1 MDQLTLGI
9 GTRLQHPRYGPGV
22 IVGVRLA
29 TYLVS
34 FISDGIKEIDKN
46 DDKLEEIIPENV
58 TLELETTS
66 EVEKSL
72 LKILRLWGD
81 ASEIVPLGD
90 RWKGGTMVLQPADKT
105 QKAKEIS
112 IDVFFH
118 KIVMLR
124 DRLRVMEQQINAHK
138 ILSDEEKVNLQQ
150 YITRI
155 YGTLTTFNVLFKNK
169 ENWFIGDKG
178 GGE

>member
-9 GTRLQHPRYGPGV
+9 GTRLQHPQYGPGV

-29 TYLVS
+29 TYLIS

-46 DDKLEEIIPENV
+46 DDQLEEIIPESV
-58 TLELETTS
+58 TVELETTS
-66 EVEKSL
+66 DVEKSL
-72 LKILRLWGD
+72 LKILRLWSD

-90 RWKGGTMVLQPADKT
+90 RWKGGTLLLQPADKT
-105 QKAKEIS
+105 QKAKEIP
-112 IDVFFH
+112 IEIFFH

-124 DRLRVMEQQINAHK
+124 DRVRVMEQQINSHK
-138 ILSDEEKVNLQQ
+138 LLSDEDKVNLQQ

-155 YGTLTTFNVLFKNK
+155 HGTLTTFNVLFKNK
-169 ENWFIGDKG
+169 ENWFIGEKG
-178 GGE
+178 AGE

>member
-9 GTRLQHPRYGPGV
+9 GTRLQHPNYGPGV

-29 TYLVS
+29 TYLIS
-34 FISDGIKEIDKN
+34 FISYGIKEIDKN

-58 TLELETTS
+58 AVELETTS
-66 EVEKSL
+66 DVEKSL

-81 ASEIVPLGD
+81 VSEIVPLGD
-90 RWKGGTMVLQPADKT
+90 RWKGGVMLLQPADKS
-105 QKAKEIS
+105 QKAKEIP
-112 IDVFFH
+112 IDIFFH

-124 DRLRVMEQQINAHK
+124 DRIRVMEQQINAHK
-138 ILSDEEKVNLQQ
+138 ILSDEDKVNLQQ

-169 ENWFIGDKG
+169 ENLFVGDKG
-178 GGE
+178 SGE